1 MLKFIK
7 YHLSSISGIEIYP
20 LISFVLFFAFFLGVL
35 LWVIKGN
42 KQYFQNM
49 ANIPLD
55 STETE

>member
-7 YHLSSISGIEIYP
+7 YHLSSITGIEIYP
-20 LISFVLFFAFFLGVL
+20 MISFVLFFAFFLGVL

-42 KQYFQNM
+42 KQYFHEMSQ
-49 ANIPLD
+49 IPLD